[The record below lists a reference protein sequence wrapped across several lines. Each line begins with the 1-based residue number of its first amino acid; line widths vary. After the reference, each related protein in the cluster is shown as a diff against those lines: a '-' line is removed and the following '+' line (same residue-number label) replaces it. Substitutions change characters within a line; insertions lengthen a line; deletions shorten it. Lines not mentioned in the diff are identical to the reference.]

1 MLMISPLRQM
11 GFAVLLGLSCISCTP
26 THVHGPAAA
35 AKTRDLAHRRLTG
48 RESLLLAPGVR
59 IHSDRMFTSES
70 GAIQFRGHIFL
81 DASTQHAAVPGHD
94 TGWPVYAY
102 ADSASWNEV
111 PNKLILQGHVAVETA
126 AGVLVE
132 GTQNKTTVTISSA
145 HLQVAGPVRSSI
157 SSPLKRL

>member
-1 MLMISPLRQM
+1 M
-11 GFAVLLGLSCISCTP
+11 GFAVLLGLSCTSCTQ
-26 THVHGPAAA
+26 TLVQGPAAA

-59 IHSDRMFTSES
+59 IHSDRMFTSEP

-81 DASTQHAAVPGHD
+81 DASTQEAAVPDHS
-94 TGWPVYAY
+94 TGWPAYAY
-102 ADSASWNEV
+102 ADQASWNVE

-132 GTQNKTTVTISSA
+132 GTQNKTTVAISSG
-145 HLQVAGPVRSSI
+145 HLQVAGPTRTSI
-157 SSPLKRL
+157 SSPLKKL

>member
-1 MLMISPLRQM
+1 MFMISPLRQM
-11 GFAVLLGLSCISCTP
+11 GFAVLLGLSCISCTQ
-26 THVHGPAAA
+26 TLVQSRAAT
-35 AKTRDLAHRRLTG
+35 AKARDLAHRRLTG
-48 RESLLLAPGVR
+48 HESLLLAPGVR

-81 DASTQHAAVPGHD
+81 DASSQHAAVPGHD

-102 ADSASWNEV
+102 ADAASWNGV
-111 PNKLILQGHVAVETA
+111 PSKLILQGHVAIETA
-126 AGVLVE
+126 AGVIVE
-132 GTQNKTTVTISSA
+132 GTQNKTTVTISSG